1 MPPQN
6 SDTSSLANWCGGLL
20 TELKRSLLRLDD
32 SNILSLSC
40 GKLTGDMSFG
50 NIVLTDSAIRITRDD
65 NTLFELSDDG
75 DKISFTLSSSA
86 GDQYIKLKDDKLYI
100 KCGVTYQYEKN
111 YMDAS
116 AKADGIYVA
125 Q

>member
-1 MPPQN
+1 MNLFYSMPPQN
-6 SDTSSLANWCGGLL
+6 SDTSSLSNWCGGLL

-50 NIVLTDSAIRITRDD
+50 NIVLTDSAICITRDD

-100 KCGVTYQYEKN
+100 KCAEIITDQATE
-111 YMDAS
+111 
-116 AKADGIYVA
+116 
-125 Q
+125 